1 MQQAQLG
8 TYTAADFQKV
18 AATSQFDVRVQVRFE
33 QFGLPQQSILL
44 DFGEGVDVLGFSHAL
59 ARLHTQSAP
68 TDSKPRRCASTKSSP
83 RS

>member
-8 TYTAADFQKV
+8 INTAAHFKQV
-18 AATSQFDVRVQVRFE
+18 AAISQIDVRVQMRFE

-68 TDSKPRRCASTKSSP
+68 TDSKPS
-83 RS
+83 